1 MYINNCCV
9 PLQKHS
15 KMTTKTELSKLFD
28 EWENTFPDYKGKFVR
43 DGIINEQLYNAAKI
57 KILFV
62 AKDPN
67 DPDQTS
73 WDLADLLNQYC
84 SGNFAI
90 RLAEWSYGI
99 LNDFPP
105 LRSLTDYQALHE
117 ALRSTAIINL
127 KKIGGESQAK
137 MEEILEHTKQNKS
150 FLQRQ
155 IKMISPEIIIGGV
168 GNTQVW
174 SLLFD
179 NINLTH
185 SDYDILVGKW
195 DNIKIIDYYHPSYQV
210 PRAMS
215 YSLLQ
220 NIFRCKTFS
229 DL

>member
-1 MYINNCCV
+1 
-9 PLQKHS
+9 
-15 KMTTKTELSKLFD
+15 MTIKVELNKLFD
-28 EWENTFPDYKGKFVR
+28 EWENTFADYKGKFVK
-43 DGIINEQLYNAAKI
+43 DGIINEQLYQSART

-62 AKDPN
+62 TKDPN

-73 WDLADLLNQYC
+73 WDLANLLNQSL
-84 SGNFAI
+84 SGNFAV

-105 LRSLTDYQALHE
+105 LRPLTDYEALHK
-117 ALRSTAIINL
+117 ALRSTAVINL

-137 MEEILEHTKQNKS
+137 MDEIFAHTTQNKS

-155 IKMISPEIIIGGV
+155 IKLISPDIIIGGV
-168 GNTQVW
+168 GNTQIW
-174 SLLFD
+174 TLLFD
-179 NINLTH
+179 GINLAY
-185 SDYDILVGKW
+185 SEYDILVGKW

-220 NIFRCKTFS
+220 NIFRCKTFT